1 MPLRTVSNTGGNWN
15 ATTAWVGGVVPIAG
29 DTVNFTATSGNLTV
43 NVLTA
48 ILTGIDFTN
57 YVNTITFNN
66 DIRTNTTINLGT
78 GGYTQDGSSGLQI
91 TGGNTTISGTTV
103 WNSQFTFGGNFY
115 TVTLSNDLNITGLT
129 IFSNTG
135 SVTFSTG
142 GNLFNPTGDMSIT
155 NGVRTL
161 PNDIYIKNLT
171 LTGTSTPTIT
181 SNKIY
186 VLGNLTVDGTN
197 SIVGTTEIVLS
208 GTGTWSNSSNA
219 ELRNNLTIDTND
231 IITLGTNVYYAVGTF
246 KYIKGKVITKNST
259 FRNTNIGAT
268 LINCHKINFDKIIFG
283 TGNTF
288 TMNEFFC
295 GSPNLKTTISTTG
308 VSNINITFQDNFEK
322 IAKFVNIN
330 GATITRRN
338 QLLILTD
345 SKKSSRNIGIRYINQ
360 SPNGISKNDAS
371 IQNTMTN
378 GLTNF
383 LINDPTMI
391 IK

>member
-29 DTVNFTATSGNLTV
+29 DTVDFTATSGNLTV

-48 ILTGIDFTN
+48 ILAGIDFTN

-66 DIRTNTTINLGT
+66 EIRTNTTINLGT
-78 GGYTQDGSSGLQI
+78 GGYTQAGTSGLQI

-103 WNSQFTFGGNFY
+103 WNSQFTFSGTAY

-129 IFSNTG
+129 IFSNSG
-135 SVTFSTG
+135 SITFSTG

-155 NGVRTL
+155 NGARTL
-161 PNDIYIKNLT
+161 PNDIYIRNLT
-171 LTGTSTPTIT
+171 LNGNSTPTIT
-181 SNKIY
+181 ANKIY

-197 SIVGTTEIVLS
+197 SIIGTTEIILS
-208 GTGTWSNSSNA
+208 GTGTWSNTSNA

-231 IITLGTNVYYAVGTF
+231 IITLDTNVYYGGGTL

-259 FRNTNIGAT
+259 LTLGTST
-268 LINCHKINFDKIIFG
+268 LINCHKINFDRIIIRSG
-283 TGNTF
+283 TTL

-295 GSPNLKTTISTTG
+295 GSPNLKTTISNIG
-308 VSNINITFQDNFEK
+308 VSNYNITFQDGFEK
-322 IAKFVNIN
+322 ITKFVNITR
-330 GATITRRN
+330 ATITKRN
-338 QLLILTD
+338 QLLVITD
-345 SKKSSRNIGIRYINQ
+345 SKKSSTNSGIRYINS
-360 SPNGISKNDAS
+360 SPNGIAKGDPS
-371 IQNTMTN
+371 IQNILTP
-378 GLTNF
+378 GLNTF
-383 LINDPTMI
+383 LISDPNMN